1 MTFGV
6 PQGSCAGPVI
16 FTMYIAAR
24 KNTGQKYDLGLYGY
38 ADDHKIAFR
47 IQVGDAQSETIVIK
61 QLSVCLTG
69 HYSLDESEK
78 VEKLKSFCMEISRS
92 LRKLTSRV

>member
-1 MTFGV
+1 MKFCV

-16 FTMYIAAR
+16 STMYIVAL
-24 KNTGQKYDLGLYGY
+24 KNSGQKYNLELYGY

-61 QLSVCLTG
+61 QLSEYLQDII
-69 HYSLDESEK
+69 LWMIQKK
-78 VEKLKSFCMEISRS
+78 VENE
-92 LRKLTSRV
+92 